1 MYLARIFINTVREC
15 AKMEECLRKLG
26 FGNVKRNGRG
36 GGGCISQGE
45 VFSTDK
51 GKIFVKK
58 NTKKGADVMF
68 EVCIMIYNKQHNFVF
83 DINLFIK
90 N

>member
-1 MYLARIFINTVREC
+1 
-15 AKMEECLRKLG
+15 MEECLRKLG
-26 FGNVKRNGRG
+26 FENVKRTGRG

-68 EVCIMIYNKQHNFVF
+68 EVCINYDLQNTT
-83 DINLFIK
+83 
-90 N
+90 